1 MQKGLNFIF
10 LFIKF
15 FIKMSHFEVIVKKV
29 TIS

>member
-15 FIKMSHFEVIVKKV
+15 FIKMTRFEVIDKKV
-29 TIS
+29 TIL